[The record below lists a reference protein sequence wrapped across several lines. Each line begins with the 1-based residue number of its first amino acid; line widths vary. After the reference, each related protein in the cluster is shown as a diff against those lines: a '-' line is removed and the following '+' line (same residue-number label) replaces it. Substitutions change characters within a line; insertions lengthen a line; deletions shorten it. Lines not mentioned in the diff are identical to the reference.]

1 MLPGGDTFVR
11 YLGLFLYFTEW
22 YFEPVGR
29 ISRHLK
35 LFRKIP
41 SRNVLICRSSVSS
54 LGMSHRPRLCTLS
67 KHTTP
72 QKIAFRNFFICR
84 GSSVVC
90 RVTGLH
96 FHSILE
102 RSKHTQ
108 KYRQIWPKNFFLHR
122 PSGNHIYDQR
132 DSKQFTSFSH
142 RALYAYHWQS
152 LTLSSGR
159 KTY

>member
-22 YFEPVGR
+22 YFDPVGR
-29 ISRHLK
+29 ISPHLK

-72 QKIAFRNFFICR
+72 QKIAFRNFLICR

-96 FHSILE
+96 SHSTLE
-102 RSKHTQ
+102 RSKHTL
-108 KYRQIWPKNFFLHR
+108 KYRQNRKAAKIFFAPAIR
-122 PSGNHIYDQR
+122 FMGR
-132 DSKQFTSFSH
+132 ESKQ
-142 RALYAYHWQS
+142 RVLYTELFACY
-152 LTLSSGR
+152 
-159 KTY
+159 

>member
-22 YFEPVGR
+22 YFDPVGR
-29 ISRHLK
+29 ISPHLK

-41 SRNVLICRSSVSS
+41 SRNVLICRSSLSS
-54 LGMSHRPRLCTLS
+54 LGMSPLLASLPYQNT
-67 KHTTP
+67 
-72 QKIAFRNFFICR
+72 FRNFLICR

-108 KYRQIWPKNFFLHR
+108 KYRQNRKAAKIFFAPAIR
-122 PSGNHIYDQR
+122 FMGR
-132 DSKQFTSFSH
+132 ESKQ
-142 RALYAYHWQS
+142 RVLYTELFACY
-152 LTLSSGR
+152 
-159 KTY
+159 